1 MNALKNV
8 TTTLICIMILII
20 LWVCKDFTWKRDKAN
35 VVGFGFMEVVYILSL
50 VCMWA

>member
-1 MNALKNV
+1 MDALKIV

-20 LWVCKDFTWKRDKAN
+20 LWFCKDFTWKRDKAN